1 MQIRPVIVP
10 TYILLSSNTGEDTL
24 GPISVTHK
32 SEGLRGILDAETPV
46 RIELPRNIFHE
57 CVSDIAND
65 WLPLNSLIE
74 NIHLLKNIFPLIA
87 TETIWNHRKN
97 ICASGTI
104 F

>member
-1 MQIRPVIVP
+1 M
-10 TYILLSSNTGEDTL
+10 SSSKTGDDTL

-65 WLPLNSLIE
+65 CLPINGLID
-74 NIHLLKNIFPLIA
+74 NIHLLKNIFSLNSNEDFLFYKGFSA
-87 TETIWNHRKN
+87 LFSKGFS
-97 ICASGTI
+97 ALFSKGFSG
-104 F
+104 